1 MCQDI
6 TSYQAD
12 FCKQRW
18 SFKAFSPWHLHPGV
32 LLTSS
37 LIDEPLEW
45 HHNERAGV
53 SNHRCIVC
61 LLTLCFGADHRK
73 NQSCVSSPFGGGGGG
88 GGGGG
93 NHRWPVKSP
102 HKGPVTPKMF
112 PFDDVIMKSTTILI
126 HGIGRTSDIMFNQS
140 NIPVQIPYRFR
151 LLLLAISLLDDR
163 STRFCWHRVVM
174 VGHLTSCS

>member
-1 MCQDI
+1 MYQDI

-45 HHNERAGV
+45 RHNERAGV

-73 NQSCVSSPFGGGGGG
+73 NQRSVSLPFVGGI
-88 GGGGG
+88 
-93 NHRWPVKSP
+93 HRWPVKSP

-163 STRFCWHRVVM
+163 STRFCWHKVVM
-174 VGHLTSCS
+174 VGHLTFAHSMF